1 MEEQKYYF
9 KISPENIKG
18 DITTVNY
25 TGDSDTFFTI
35 DPCCLFTAST
45 TEYTTGTTGVYLDMS
60 YVLSGN
66 TGGTSFL
73 TGLTIPILFTQT
85 AVDIGYYS
93 TFDGAILQK
102 DVIQNFLFSGSTT
115 TPTTYSFYNTSDLEF
130 KKFLE
135 LVTYTIDW
143 GDGTSQPISGTT
155 PVTHVYP
162 LTNDTYTIVM
172 TATSPWGISTVTKTV
187 TVPFTNIVPFNPQ
200 GTATFTPTG
209 GNWSGTPVSY
219 DYIFTGDSNTNI
231 NDFVSSNYISVPF
244 LVTGYTEST
253 VNDLIQYGPKYNLYG
268 GKFKLGI
275 PVTGTSGNVGIYW
288 GPDPTGS
295 YTAYTISDI
304 DYYDYDDGT
313 TLYITESSG
322 LTLNDMILSA
332 ITKNES
338 YLNIIDQ
345 PEVQTNVYVDRGKL
359 TALEYIERLGEV
371 DNLGDLVKYGYGFF
385 KVKNDY
391 N

>member
-9 KISPENIKG
+9 KVSPENIKG
-18 DITTVNY
+18 DLLTVKY
-25 TGDSDTFFTI
+25 TGDSDTFYTI
-35 DPCCLFTAST
+35 DPCCLITGET
-45 TEYTTGTTGVYLDMS
+45 IEYVTGTTGVYTGMTH
-60 YVLSGN
+60 VLSGN

-102 DVIQNFLFSGSTT
+102 DVIQNFLFSGSTF
-115 TPTTYSFYNTSDLEF
+115 TPTTYSLYNTSDLEF
-130 KKFLE
+130 KKFLK
-135 LVTYTIDW
+135 LVTYSVDW
-143 GDGTSQPISGTT
+143 GDGTVESISGTT
-155 PVTHVYP
+155 PVTHTYP
-162 LTNDTYTIVM
+162 LINGTYTIVM
-172 TATSPWGISTVTKTV
+172 TANSPWGISTVSKTI
-187 TVPFTNIVPFNPQ
+187 TIPFTNVPIFNPQ
-200 GTATFTPTG
+200 GTATFTPAG
-209 GNWSGTPVSY
+209 GSWSGTPINY
-219 DYIFTGDSNTNI
+219 NYIFSGDSNTNI
-231 NDFVSSNYISVPF
+231 NDFISSNYISVPF
-244 LVTGYTEST
+244 IVSGYTEST
-253 VNDLIQYGPKYNLYG
+253 VNDLIQYGPKYLLYG

-288 GPDPTGS
+288 GPDPTNT
-295 YTAYTISDI
+295 YTAYTISNI
-304 DYYDYDDGT
+304 DYYDYSDGT

-322 LTLNDMILSA
+322 LTENDIILSA
-332 ITKNES
+332 LTKNES

-359 TALEYIERLGEV
+359 SVLEYIERLGEV
-371 DNLGDLVKYGYGFF
+371 DNLGDLTKYGYGFF